1 MPSSSSPLTV
11 LKNRPLMIIA
21 SGHFTVDMYSGMI
34 PVLFPAMMLSY
45 GISLAQVGLVAL
57 AYTGCASVSQP
68 IFGMIADRWGT
79 RYIGFTQMW
88 SALLFAAIGFAPSF
102 TMLLVIA
109 GLAGFG
115 SGAFHP
121 MGAMN
126 ASAVIAP
133 GQGNMS
139 MSVYVSG
146 GTVGFALGPLIGAAL
161 VALFGLHGTVVMLL
175 PGLLIGGWLIVAM
188 RDVAVVGR
196 RHRSTVNARTGVPA
210 AIPVGLVAIVV
221 AVMML
226 RQIPVVG
233 VESFLPA
240 WYALLGY
247 SSGFYSALATTIVL
261 ASAGGALGIGGFA
274 DRYGRRTVMLITM
287 ILTIPAV
294 WAFITYPGP
303 WAFVS
308 GAFIGLLAASTGPLL
323 LLMAQQ
329 LMKGHAGVASGL
341 ILGLGFV
348 AGGIATPVLG
358 AIADASSLATALYCL
373 LAIVALS
380 IVVAW
385 FLPSE
390 ARVRAISE
398 RGETIEMSVSSEA
411 RLTISEQAR

>member
-1 MPSSSSPLTV
+1 
-11 LKNRPLMIIA
+11 MIVA

-34 PVLFPAMMLSY
+34 PVLFPAMMLAY
-45 GISLAQVGLVAL
+45 GISLGQVGLVAL

-68 IFGMIADRWGT
+68 AFGWIADRWGT
-79 RYIGFTQMW
+79 RYIGLTQIW
-88 SALLFAAIGFAPSF
+88 SALLFATIGFASSF
-102 TMLLVIA
+102 AMLLILA

-126 ASAVIAP
+126 ASAVIKR

-146 GTVGFALGPLIGAAL
+146 GTIGFALGPLIGAAV
-161 VALFGLHGTVVMLL
+161 VAVFGLRGTVVMLV
-175 PGLLIGGWLIVAM
+175 PGLAIGSWLLFAM
-188 RDVAVVGR
+188 RDVAVMGR
-196 RHRSTVNARTGVPA
+196 QHRSTTNARVGIPPA
-210 AIPVGLVAIVV
+210 AIPVGMVAIVV

-240 WYALLGY
+240 WYSLLGY
-247 SSGFYSALATTIVL
+247 SPAFYSTLATTIVL
-261 ASAGGALGIGGFA
+261 ASAVGALGIGGIA
-274 DRYGRRTVMLITM
+274 DRYGRRSVMLVTM
-287 ILTIPAV
+287 FLTIPAV
-294 WAFITYPGP
+294 WGFITFPGP
-303 WAFVS
+303 WAFLF
-308 GAFIGLLAASTGPLL
+308 GALIGLLAASTGPLL

-341 ILGLGFV
+341 ILGLGFI

-358 AIADASSLATALYCL
+358 AIADASSLTTALYCL
-373 LAIVALS
+373 LAVVAFS

-390 ARVRAISE
+390 NAVRTIEDRDGWVEAISPLE
-398 RGETIEMSVSSEA
+398 PVLPVSVQTA
-411 RLTISEQAR
+411 RRSALFSRFSRAPKT